1 MDEKPRILPLVWLLI
16 ALVLMAVMHRWV
28 HLARV
33 LHSPWT
39 WTGLVPGISGVW
51 MTAVSAAAFK
61 KVTTGLLPF
70 NEATA
75 LVTGGFYRYSRN
87 PMYLGMVLLLLGTAM
102 LYGTAG
108 TLLPIP
114 FFVWVIHRNFIPGE
128 ERLMAAAF
136 GEEYL
141 EYKNRVR
148 RWL

>member
-1 MDEKPRILPLVWLLI
+1 
-16 ALVLMAVMHRWV
+16 
-28 HLARV
+28 
-33 LHSPWT
+33 
-39 WTGLVPGISGVW
+39 

-61 KVTTGLLPF
+61 KVATGLLPF

-102 LYGTAG
+102 LCGTAG

-141 EYKNRVR
+141 EYQNRVR
-148 RWL
+148 RWV